1 MRDAITLGVQER
13 GLSICV
19 KKVGSSFGNLG
30 WMESWEFLNPRV
42 TDNSL
47 PMISKEMEGN
57 FGQKL
62 LKFYFYVDKDSF
74 LNCIQKGWAH
84 EIDRVHIFRLYA
96 KLKAI
101 KCILR
106 KVNIELFGGIP

>member
-1 MRDAITLGVQER
+1 MCQESSIKFWKF
-13 GLSICV
+13 GLDG
-19 KKVGSSFGNLG
+19 KL
-30 WMESWEFLNPRV
+30 ELLNPRV

-62 LKFYFYVDKDSF
+62 LKYYFYVDKDSF

-84 EIDRVHIFRLYA
+84 EIDRVHIFRQYA
-96 KLKAI
+96 KLKAV
-101 KCILR
+101 KCILW